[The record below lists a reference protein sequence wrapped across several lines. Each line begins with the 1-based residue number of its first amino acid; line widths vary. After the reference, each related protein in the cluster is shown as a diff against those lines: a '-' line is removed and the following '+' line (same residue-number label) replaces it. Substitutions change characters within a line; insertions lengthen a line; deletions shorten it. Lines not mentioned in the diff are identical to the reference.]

1 MFKIKKIWRNK
12 LIFVMEQKFSNIY
25 FNIKTIINF
34 SNNDHIKKLAWINE
48 NNNFPIFF
56 PRNIPI
62 ELKKRKISRVP
73 KNTFQQTRY
82 TVSTNSQQMITLS
95 FIPIPQGGN
104 YISFHLSRSVGW
116 LIRKV
121 APRSLPGGYRCRI
134 QEQWQN
140 DD

>member
-1 MFKIKKIWRNK
+1 
-12 LIFVMEQKFSNIY
+12 MEQKFSNIY

-73 KNTFQQTRY
+73 KTRSSKRVTQFQQIPNKWSR
-82 TVSTNSQQMITLS
+82 SRS
-95 FIPIPQGGN
+95 FPSPKEEIIFLFIYLG
-104 YISFHLSRSVGW
+104 RSVG
-116 LIRKV
+116 
-121 APRSLPGGYRCRI
+121 
-134 QEQWQN
+134 
-140 DD
+140 